1 MLISSNMDV
10 VNSTTLR
17 NNLSD
22 TIKEVSQNRDYLLV
36 AKRGK
41 INSAL
46 VNIDLFEDLLA
57 LADKEYLETIKEARK
72 DYKENRVFSH
82 EQVFGE
88 L

>member
-1 MLISSNMDV
+1 MDV